1 MDEQSNVSVKSWYAR
16 GWKTYKENPKNL
28 ILGSLVVTGLST
40 LFTFINVLTGGQWFI
55 FITQLF
61 ITPILGIGWL
71 YLCLLTVRGDKPDL
85 AVIFSAFKRYGRAWV
100 TYILFFLLVI
110 AGVFLVV
117 VPGVLW
123 ALRYGMSL
131 FNVMDKDLYARN
143 AFRHS
148 KRITKGFLGKL
159 FGFFI
164 ISALL
169 SSLSVPF
176 SMGIQ
181 RIGTGGAALLLS
193 LGIVPFL
200 AAMIL
205 ISPWIGSSM
214 ACAYESLM
222 TAEKETV
229 KEERGNKDGKS
240 EGA

>member
-1 MDEQSNVSVKSWYAR
+1 MDEQNNVSVKSWYSR
-16 GWKTYKENPKNL
+16 GWKTYKKNPRNL
-28 ILGSLVVTGLST
+28 ILGSLIVTGLST

-71 YLCLLTVRGDKPDL
+71 YLCLLSVRGDKPDL
-85 AVIFSAFKRYGRAWV
+85 LVVFSAFKRYGRVWV
-100 TYILFFLLVI
+100 TYILFVLLVV

-159 FGFFI
+159 LGFFI

-181 RIGTGGAALLLS
+181 RIGTGVAALLLS
-193 LGIVPFL
+193 LGILPFL
-200 AAMIL
+200 AAMVL

-214 ACAYESLM
+214 AWAYESLM
-222 TAEKETV
+222 TAEKETPE
-229 KEERGNKDGKS
+229 EERGKKDGKS
-240 EGA
+240 EEK